1 MDDATAFMFCKR
13 FFDKFDSS
21 SKMMLAQL
29 FFQIVSR
36 TESNWLPRQAFL
48 KWARYYVSL
57 SIPKFHQKN
66 FIGTSVR
73 TNRMSQA
80 ILLSQ

>member
-1 MDDATAFMFCKR
+1 
-13 FFDKFDSS
+13 
-21 SKMMLAQL
+21 MLAQL

-48 KWARYYVSL
+48 KWARYYASL

-66 FIGTSVR
+66 VIGTYVQ
-73 TNRMSQA
+73 TE
-80 ILLSQ
+80 

>member
-1 MDDATAFMFCKR
+1 MMLWHLCSVKGF
-13 FFDKFDSS
+13 FFDKVNSF
-21 SKMMLAQL
+21 SKMMLAEL

-48 KWARYYVSL
+48 KWARYYATL

-66 FIGTSVR
+66 VIGTYVQ
-73 TNRMSQA
+73 TE
-80 ILLSQ
+80 